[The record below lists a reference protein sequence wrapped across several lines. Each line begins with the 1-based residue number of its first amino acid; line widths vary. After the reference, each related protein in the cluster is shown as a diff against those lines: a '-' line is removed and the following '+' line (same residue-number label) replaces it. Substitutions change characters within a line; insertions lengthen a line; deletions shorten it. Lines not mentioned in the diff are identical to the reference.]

1 MHYRWEN
8 PYYLHRKISEAYLL
22 LTWIGIDNINIL
34 SMRWLDEIL
43 NGKTANAMNGNFEV
57 FKTLLGIKL

>member
-8 PYYLHRKISEAYLL
+8 PYYLHRKISEANLL

-34 SMRWLDEIL
+34 SMRQLDEIL